1 MLSGGHP
8 FEEQSFAALL
18 ELLGDWD
25 VTHLVHP
32 QAEQRVGEGAADEV
46 DALLF
51 YDMAGYE
58 FADGKVTSR
67 PPSPAFVTALE
78 RRWVSG
84 RGAVMMHHALAG
96 WADWQGWSDTIGG
109 RFLYQPGEVRG
120 KPVLDSGYRHDVEYT
135 AEVVGEHPVLAGV
148 PRSFEV
154 TDELY
159 LAEVFADD
167 ITPLVRARH
176 DFVAANFYSAAHAVA
191 GRMFDNADWQHPS
204 GSDLVAWTRQA
215 DKAPI
220 VYLQFGDG
228 PATYANSAVQR
239 LLANALDWTAQPRS
253 TP

>member
-8 FEEQSFAALL
+8 YEGEPFGALL
-18 ELLGDWD
+18 ARLGDWE
-25 VTHLVHP
+25 VIHLVHP
-32 QAEQRVGEGAADEV
+32 EAEQRVGAGAAEEA

-67 PPSPAFVTALE
+67 PPSPAYVAALE
-78 RRWVSG
+78 RRWASG

-96 WADWQGWSDTIGG
+96 WADWPGWSELIGG

-120 KPVLDSGYRHDVEYT
+120 KSVLDSGYRHDVDYI
-135 AEVVGEHPVLAGV
+135 AEIVLEHPVTAGIA
-148 PRSFEV
+148 SQFEV

-159 LAEVFADD
+159 LAEVFADE

-191 GRMFDNADWQHPS
+191 GRMFDNAAWPHPR

-215 DKAPI
+215 DAAPI

-228 PATYANSAVQR
+228 PATYTNPAVQR